1 MQEKIDVIIQ
11 ARLGSRRLPKKVIA
25 DINGKSML
33 DILIKRIKKSKK
45 INEIIIATTT
55 KKIDDLLFE
64 KANKLDLKVIRGSEI
79 DVLARFMDAAKIS
92 SASYFIRVTAD
103 CPLIDH
109 HLIDDLIDA
118 FKKEK
123 VDYLSNCYP
132 PNLPDG
138 FDLEIFTKDSLIK
151 ANRFCS
157 DIKMREH
164 VTPWIRESGQF
175 KVSSLNYNLNLSN
188 LRLTVDE
195 SEDLILI
202 KEILKNSKF
211 GDEITWKEIIKL
223 LNNKPELVKINSKYI
238 RNEGSMMDESQK
250 LWRRAKKIIP
260 SGNMLLSKRPEMF
273 LPDKWP
279 AYFSKTKGCYLWDM
293 ENKKYGDMALM
304 GVGTNSLGYSHPE
317 VDEAVSEVIKNGNMS
332 SLNCPEEVLLAE
344 KLIEI
349 HPWAEMVKF
358 ARTGGEANAISIRIA
373 RAASNKDTVAI
384 CGYHGWH
391 DWYLATNLK
400 DEKGLEEHLLA
411 GLQPLGVPKGL
422 KGSVIPFSFNNLKQL
437 EEISRNHDLA
447 AIKLEIERSVPP
459 TKEFLEG
466 LKRICKLK
474 NIILIIDE
482 CTSGFRETFGGLH
495 KKYKIEPDIAIFG
508 KALGNGYAIT
518 SIIGKR
524 SIMDAA
530 QSTFISST
538 FWTERIG
545 PTAALKTL
553 EIMEREKSW
562 EQITK
567 KGEIL
572 RNIWSELAK
581 NNDLEIAFHGIKA
594 LSGFSFKGNKNR
606 EYKTLISQEMLKRGF
621 LASTV
626 CYLSTAHDSNIF
638 DNYAENLNEVF
649 KLIAKCENGLRVENI
664 LENPLCHQGFQ
675 RLN

>member
-1 MQEKIDVIIQ
+1 MNSNIDVIVQ
-11 ARLGSRRLPKKVIA
+11 ARLNSSRFPKKVLA
-25 DINGKSML
+25 DLDGQTML
-33 DILIKRIKKSKK
+33 EFLVNRIKKSKL
-45 INEIIIATTT
+45 INNIFLATTT
-55 KKIDDLLFE
+55 NPIDTLLVNKG
-64 KANKLDLKVIRGSEI
+64 KALKLIVVRGSER
-79 DVLARFMDAAKIS
+79 DVLSRFYDVVNISKAKN
-92 SASYFIRVTAD
+92 FIRITAD

-109 HLIDDLIDA
+109 SLIDDLVKA
-118 FKKEK
+118 FTKQN

-138 FDLEIFTKDSLIK
+138 LDLEIFTRESLISAHK
-151 ANRFCS
+151 NCKNE
-157 DIKMREH
+157 KMREH
-164 VTPWIRESGQF
+164 VTPWIRDSKEF
-175 KVSSLNYNLNLSN
+175 KIGSLNYNLKLSN
-188 LRLTVDE
+188 YRLTVDE
-195 SEDLILI
+195 PEDLDLLKRILGKTTNT
-202 KEILKNSKF
+202 KELSWREAIN
-211 GDEITWKEIIKL
+211 IIKM
-223 LNNKPELVKINSKYI
+223 NPTLVKINSKFK
-238 RNEGSMMDESQK
+238 RNAGYLMDDTHK
-250 LWRRAKKIIP
+250 LWRRAKRVIP
-260 SGNMLLSKRPEMF
+260 GGNMLLSKRPELF

-279 AYFSKTKGCYLWDM
+279 AYFNKTKGCYLWDID
-293 ENKKYGDMALM
+293 NKKYVDMALM

-317 VDEAVSEVIKNGNMS
+317 VDEAVFEVVKKGNMS

-344 KLIEI
+344 KLVEL

-373 RAASNKDTVAI
+373 RAASNKDTIAI

-400 DEKGLEEHLLA
+400 DKKGLEEHLLA

-422 KGSVIPFSFNNLKQL
+422 AGSVIPFSFNNLKQL
-437 EEISRNHDLA
+437 EEISNNHDLA

-459 TKEFLEG
+459 TEEFLKG
-466 LKRICKLK
+466 LKKICKLK

-495 KKYKIEPDIAIFG
+495 KKYEIEPDIAIFG

-518 SIIGKR
+518 SIIGKK
-524 SIMDAA
+524 SIMEAA

-567 KGEIL
+567 KGEVL
-572 RNIWSELAK
+572 RDIWSDLAK
-581 NNDLEIAFHGIKA
+581 INHLEIEFHGIKA
-594 LSGFSFKGNKNR
+594 LSGFTFKGNKNR
-606 EYKTLISQEMLKRGF
+606 EYKTLITQEMLKRGF

-626 CYLSTAHDSNIF
+626 CYLSTAHDSDTF
-638 DNYAENLNEVF
+638 DNYAEKLNEVF
-649 KLIAKCENGLRVENI
+649 KLIAKCEDGLRVED
-664 LENPLCHQGFQ
+664 LLKNPLCHQGFQ